1 MRLKG
6 LVASPG
12 IAIGKV
18 SVLRKTDFLSVPI
31 EAKASDAGAEA
42 EKLRRAG
49 EVLAGKL
56 STLKGLLPRQEQE
69 VVEAQL
75 LILESLV
82 SEALELVSQGYSAVY
97 AVRRVY
103 EKYSEMLK
111 QGSEL
116 FALRAQDLRDLASRL
131 VALLQGLEGGRAAGG
146 WEVAVGEE
154 VDPIEFLEMTS
165 QGLKGLVTRSGG
177 VTSHVAILARLK
189 GLPYLIASALNL
201 EAVSEGSQ
209 AVVDALEGYLI
220 LNPSSGELERYERLA
235 RQYSQLLEVFASE
248 AGLEALTLDGR
259 RVNVYC
265 NVGNFEELRILDQYG
280 CGGVGLFRVEFAYM
294 ARSSPPSEDE
304 LYQLFSRSVQLVG
317 GKPLTVRA
325 PDIGGDKPVP
335 FLELPREQNPQLGL
349 RGTRLL
355 FKYRDELLVPL
366 VRALLRASAHG
377 RLRLMLPMV
386 SAVEE
391 VEEFRKIVEEERERL
406 EASGAKTGVLEL
418 GVMVETPSSA
428 LLAGSLVAR
437 GGLSFISFG
446 TNDLTQYVM
455 AADRGNSLVAYLY
468 DELNPAVL
476 RLIAQAV
483 KQVKGKAEVEV
494 CGEMASRPL
503 AVPVLLGLGVES
515 LSVAPQF
522 VGKVKYVVRRLRLEE
537 LEESTAELLEG
548 AERASEVREWS
559 RKILEKSGVTFYE

>member
-1 MRLKG
+1 
-6 LVASPG
+6 
-12 IAIGKV
+12 
-18 SVLRKTDFLSVPI
+18 
-31 EAKASDAGAEA
+31 
-42 EKLRRAG
+42 
-49 EVLAGKL
+49 
-56 STLKGLLPRQEQE
+56 
-69 VVEAQL
+69 
-75 LILESLV
+75 
-82 SEALELVSQGYSAVY
+82 
-97 AVRRVY
+97 
-103 EKYSEMLK
+103 
-111 QGSEL
+111 
-116 FALRAQDLRDLASRL
+116 
-131 VALLQGLEGGRAAGG
+131 
-146 WEVAVGEE
+146 
-154 VDPIEFLEMTS
+154 
-165 QGLKGLVTRSGG
+165 
-177 VTSHVAILARLK
+177 
-189 GLPYLIASALNL
+189 
-201 EAVSEGSQ
+201 
-209 AVVDALEGYLI
+209 
-220 LNPSSGELERYERLA
+220 
-235 RQYSQLLEVFASE
+235 
-248 AGLEALTLDGR
+248 
-259 RVNVYC
+259 
-265 NVGNFEELRILDQYG
+265 
-280 CGGVGLFRVEFAYM
+280 
-294 ARSSPPSEDE
+294 
-304 LYQLFSRSVQLVG
+304 
-317 GKPLTVRA
+317 VRA

-476 RLIAQAV
+476 RLIAQVV

-537 LEESTAELLEG
+537 LEESLAELLEA
-548 AERASEVREWS
+548 AEKASEVREWS
-559 RKILEKSGVTFYE
+559 RKVLEKSGVTFYE